1 MSSLEHDFNTAGE
14 SATTAAPPE
23 PVKGGW
29 WNGLSLRGKLGLAVF
44 GNTIVL
50 ALIALIM
57 LGGTWQLGQ
66 GGHAQAILASV
77 EVRTNNA
84 AIALVDAGRG
94 LEAAENAQDPSARQ
108 QGLTDALS
116 ALDIAHETLTDPIES
131 PRWTLRM
138 RL

>member
-44 GNTIVL
+44 GNTMVL

-66 GGHAQAILASV
+66 GGHAQA
-77 EVRTNNA
+77 VRAT
-84 AIALVDAGRG
+84 GRG
-94 LEAAENAQDPSARQ
+94 LAGRAAAPMTTHSDEPQVAP
-108 QGLTDALS
+108 
-116 ALDIAHETLTDPIES
+116 
-131 PRWTLRM
+131 WTR
-138 RL
+138 R